1 MPPGC
6 WGVGELGATAG
17 PARRSDPALVSV
29 RVAGRWDVGPG
40 VSIGRAVSGRRLCGG
55 VFPPSV
61 RSLGWG
67 GRTPCVTGGDL
78 LGVRREPQQRSR
90 GEEGGWRGPRR
101 SALPPPRSHDLAV

>member
-17 PARRSDPALVSV
+17 PSRWSDPALVSV

-40 VSIGRAVSGRRLCGG
+40 VSIGRAVAGRRLCGG

-78 LGVRREPQQRSR
+78 PG
-90 GEEGGWRGPRR
+90 GEKGA
-101 SALPPPRSHDLAV
+101 SAALPGGRGWAAGAAEKRPPPSPGP